1 MEELGHKSSS
11 SAALHRKYD
20 RQRARIIYTNKYE
33 PRNSS
38 AVSVMVVQL
47 CFEITLAYSINCDMI
62 FRTMSCSA
70 VQLSFGTLH
79 QRFHH
84 R

>member
-1 MEELGHKSSS
+1 MEELGHKLSS
-11 SAALHRKYD
+11 SAALHRKCT
-20 RQRARIIYTNKYE
+20 RQRARIIYTNKCE

-38 AVSVMVVQL
+38 AVSVMVSQL
-47 CFEITLAYSINCDMI
+47 RFEITLAYSINCDMI

-70 VQLSFGTLH
+70 VQLSLGMLH
-79 QRFHH
+79 PRFHH